1 MAGHAD
7 MDQGGDVAPPSSDI
21 RSAEFLGR
29 RVAEVAQ
36 ELSAGTGRARPASDA
51 RRIGR
56 RR

>member
-1 MAGHAD
+1 MAGQAD